1 MTTPYR
7 LLLAVAIVAASAV
20 GGAAYAERVAAQ
32 EPAVISDRPV
42 STLDF
47 TQLIGSA
54 DPDTRLIETA
64 YEQLIHSY
72 YEPVNPQL
80 LVDGEEKALDAY
92 VHAKSKTGYAIPAG
106 HATGTATHDL
116 PLLERT
122 VADVQTHAPGLAKGQ
137 LTEVAVAGMLAG
149 LGDPYTTYLTADA
162 IRALDEELKGGN
174 FDGIGVFIGKDPK
187 TGAVVV
193 DPIEGNPAIKAGVR
207 TADAIIAVNDQPV
220 AGKPLDE
227 VEQLIRGPRGT
238 VVALRVKH
246 LRPCPKPGTAC
257 PPVYSNEVATI
268 DVTRDVVH
276 VPSVRAKMENGYSYV
291 RLGDFGSTSA
301 DEVKSAFLAA
311 KAKGA
316 KGYILDLRNNGGGL
330 LDAAVDVSSL
340 FIPSGPIV
348 STIDRAGDKD
358 VRNAEGDV
366 IGAQP
371 LVVLVNKYTASSS
384 EITAGALQ
392 DDHAA
397 TLIGTK
403 TFGKGVVQSL
413 YMITNPNRGALKIT
427 TARYVTPKGRD
438 IQHKGIVPDIVI
450 DQPVDAPIIDTPA
463 DKQLAA
469 AKAVLKKEQQ

>member
-1 MTTPYR
+1 MTAPLR

-32 EPAVISDRPV
+32 EPAVVSDRPV
-42 STLDF
+42 ATMDF
-47 TQLIGSA
+47 SQLIGTS
-54 DPDTRLIETA
+54 DPDRRLIETA

-80 LVDGEEKALDAY
+80 ILDGESKALNAYIRAKAKPAVAVSDAK
-92 VHAKSKTGYAIPAG
+92 ADGLAA
-106 HATGTATHDL
+106 HDL
-116 PLLERT
+116 PAIEQT
-122 VADVQTHAPGLAKGQ
+122 VAMAEQRNPALNKTQ
-137 LTEVAVAGMLAG
+137 LTNVAVAGMLAG
-149 LGDPYTTYLTADA
+149 LGDPYTTYLSADA
-162 IRALDEELKGGN
+162 IRALQEELKGGN
-174 FDGIGVFIGKDPK
+174 FGGIGVYIGKDPR

-207 TADAIIAVNDQPV
+207 TADAIIAVNDQPT

-227 VEQLIRGPRGT
+227 VEQMIRGPRGT

-246 LRPCPKPGTAC
+246 LEPCPNNASDCKPI
-257 PPVYSNEVATI
+257 YSSAVATI
-268 DVTRDVVH
+268 NVTRDVVH
-276 VPSVRAKMENGYSYV
+276 VPSVLAKMEDGFSYV
-291 RLGDFGSTSA
+291 RLSDFGSTSA
-301 DEVKSAFLAA
+301 DEIRAAFLDA

-340 FIPSGPIV
+340 FIPQGTIV

-358 VRNAEGDV
+358 VRSAEGDA

-392 DDHAA
+392 DYGAA

-413 YMITNPNRGALKIT
+413 YMITNPDRGALKIT

-450 DQPVDAPIIDTPA
+450 DQRVDAPIIDTPA

-469 AKAVLKKEQQ
+469 AKALLKKDQQ